1 MSTDLVPGESAA
13 SLPFTYAEF
22 SNWYES
28 HCARSLEPARLAL
41 VRLLQEQ
48 LEKGVSELDR
58 HRIRV
63 GASRVKK
70 PLRVWAKLQKPKYD
84 GLITDM
90 ESIPAHID
98 DLVGVRIVCNNH
110 ADLAAVQGM
119 LTGLPT
125 SAEAASFGLAAEPG
139 SQRLYMDSP
148 KPSGYRAF
156 HINLVTPVAA
166 LSGVSHVRGE
176 VQVRT
181 LLQDGWGELTHEDT
195 YKPGVEL
202 PPLVITL
209 SRRMADLL
217 ATVDDLA
224 QDLRQELDRLAQSA
238 VDDAGSPP
246 MGTPSV
252 LAPEAPSAAGEV
264 DPALVLDE
272 AERIVRDL
280 RQPASLASIAAR
292 LQGTFG
298 TSVRRRWAGYGSFKA
313 LLVAA
318 VPDVN
323 IVNVGPGYV
332 VPVGAQP
339 SNTWPTAL
347 LDVLP

>member
-1 MSTDLVPGESAA
+1 MGRSEPAG

-22 SNWYES
+22 SEWYES
-28 HCARSLEPARLAL
+28 YCARSLEPARQAL

-48 LEKGVSELDR
+48 LERGVSELDR

-84 GLITDM
+84 GLILDL
-90 ESIPAHID
+90 ESIPDQID
-98 DLVGVRIVCNNH
+98 DLVGIRIVCNNH
-110 ADLAAVQGM
+110 ADVATVQTM

-125 SAEAASFGLAAEPG
+125 SAAAEPFGLAAEPD
-139 SQRLYMDSP
+139 SQKFYMDNP

-156 HINLVTPVAA
+156 HVNLVTPVAA
-166 LSGVSHVRGE
+166 LSGVRHVRGE

-202 PPLVITL
+202 PPLVVTL

-224 QDLRQELDRLAQSA
+224 QDLREELDRLAQSA
-238 VDDAGSPP
+238 VEDVGSPS
-246 MGTPSV
+246 METPSV
-252 LAPEAPSAAGEV
+252 VVAEAPSATAEV
-264 DPALVLDE
+264 DPALVLNE
-272 AERIVRDL
+272 AARIVGDL
-280 RQPASLASIAAR
+280 RKPASLATIAAR

-298 TSVRRRWAGYGSFKA
+298 TSVRRTWAGYGSFKA
-313 LLVAA
+313 LLIAA
-318 VPDVN
+318 VPDVS

-332 VPVGAQP
+332 VPAGAQP
-339 SNTWPTAL
+339 SSTWPPAL